1 MDTLKML
8 TLAVAILLGR
18 LVEPDGENTP
28 GVSPQLTGGELSSV
42 QAVTATLGSLEPS
55 ASLQKIT
62 FGTNRGKTRVLGHAH
77 RTPADRLSRERI
89 N

>member
-1 MDTLKML
+1 MARRRAFLKVRRAMDTLKML

-55 ASLQKIT
+55 ASLQIAEK
-62 FGTNRGKTRVLGHAH
+62 HA
-77 RTPADRLSRERI
+77 S
-89 N
+89 